1 MKTFFDGVFVS
12 RKTLEEAG
20 IEYPI
25 KLEYYKTVGRENV
38 KEEFGIEVVKTEF
51 KEGLTKIETKE
62 IRNIT
67 SSEEEQN
74 EILRILRDNEVT
86 PFGVEDVLKE
96 VLCNDA
102 TDVEYL
108 K

>member
-1 MKTFFDGVFVS
+1 MKTFFDGVFIS
-12 RKTLEEAG
+12 KKSLEEAG

-25 KLEYYKTVGRENV
+25 KLEYYKTVEEENV
-38 KEEFGIEVVKTEF
+38 KEKFGIEVVKTEF
-51 KEGLTKIETKE
+51 IEGKTNIETKE
-62 IRNIT
+62 INNIT

-86 PFGVEDVLKE
+86 PFGVVDVLKE

-102 TDVEYL
+102 TEMECL
-108 K
+108 N